1 MLMDNNNTKIFCEKL
16 NNLFDT
22 TTKSSMIHECTIHVE
37 SIDGDFKWSK
47 KYGGRTL
54 DSIMNIASITKLFTT
69 TCIINLIEQGKLSF
83 NDKLSKFFGQE
94 ILGGIHI
101 YKGKDYSDEL
111 TVGNLLFQNTGIP
124 DVFAAENNK
133 LNKKMRHE
141 DFQVS
146 FEEYIRIAKDNKKKF
161 APGTAGKAHYSDLH
175 FEMLGKI
182 IEQLEA
188 SSLHDAFKKYAFR
201 PLGLHNTYLMETEN
215 DYCTDMYY
223 KNKALHLPNLW
234 SNLPGSGGCM
244 STSKEIM
251 IFLKAF
257 FGGEL
262 FNKRIFE
269 QLKKPAMI
277 QYAPPLGQYCGGFVR
292 LNISGIAS
300 VYQVKGELIGH
311 MGGCGTFAYY
321 YPEKNLFFVGD
332 VNQFAKPEL
341 IFTLP
346 LKIAK
351 FAYKYL

>member
-1 MLMDNNNTKIFCEKL
+1 MDNNNKQIFYEKL
-16 NNLFDT
+16 NNLFNI
-22 TTKSSMIHECTIHVE
+22 TTKSSMIHECTMHIE
-37 SIDGDFKWSK
+37 SKEGDFIWSK
-47 KYGGRTL
+47 EYGGRTL

-69 TCIINLIEQGKLSF
+69 TCIINLMEQGKLSL
-83 NDKLSKFFGQE
+83 NDKLSKYFGQE

-111 TVGNLLFQNTGIP
+111 TVGNLLFQNTGFP
-124 DVFAAENNK
+124 DVYAAENNN
-133 LNKKMRHE
+133 LNKKMQHE
-141 DFQVS
+141 DFEVS
-146 FEEYIRIAKDNKKKF
+146 FEEYVRIAKDNKKKF
-161 APGTAGKAHYSDLH
+161 APGTSGKAHYSDLN

-182 IEQLEA
+182 IEQLEE
-188 SSLHDAFKKYAFR
+188 SSLHDAFKKYTFS
-201 PLGLHNTYLMETEN
+201 PLGLQNTYLVESET
-215 DYCTDMYY
+215 DYCADMYY

-234 SNLPGSGGCM
+234 RSLPGSGGCM

-262 FNKRIFE
+262 FDKKIFE

-300 VYQVKGELIGH
+300 FYQIKGELIGH
-311 MGGCGTFAYY
+311 MGGSGTFAYY
-321 YPEKNLFFVGD
+321 YPEKNLYLVGD
-332 VNQFAKPEL
+332 VNQFAKQGL

-346 LKIAK
+346 LNIAK
-351 FAYKYL
+351 LANKYL